1 MRRFWV
7 QALFYLSGTSKA
19 ASNDNVGLVGI
30 PTVPFS
36 KSSSG
41 GFFELHNVGSIV
53 VDSRFA
59 NATDTHGATLIP
71 PTLYEFASTF
81 ADDING
87 YLKAERQQDKRSP
100 HIGVEIGPQQA
111 TSDSQPII
119 HLTLGNSSDFLD
131 AAGRETSE
139 GYSLS
144 VTPSAVTITGASPLG
159 VWWGTRSVLQQ
170 AALNNGKLA
179 VGSGTDSPGW
189 GIRGAFLDAGRHY
202 YPPSF
207 LVEMCAYLSFF
218 KQNTFHVHL
227 SDNLINNVDVYSLE
241 EQLELYAAFRL
252 LSPDPAVAGLNK
264 RANESYT
271 REVFDDIQQKCA
283 ARGVTIVPELEMPGH
298 ALVISQWKPELGI
311 RTDISLLNI
320 SNPDTIP
327 TVETIWKTFLPWFH
341 TKTVHIGADEYV
353 DESLTK
359 E

>member
-1 MRRFWV
+1 MRQFWV
-7 QALFYLSGTSKA
+7 QALFYLTGASHA
-19 ASNDNVGLVGI
+19 ADNSDDGLVGI

-41 GFFELHNVGSIV
+41 GYFELRNVGAIL
-53 VDSRFA
+53 VDSTFA
-59 NATDTHGATLIP
+59 NTTDTRGATLIP
-71 PTLYEFASTF
+71 PTLYDFASTF
-81 ADDING
+81 ADDLNS
-87 YLKAERQQDKRSP
+87 YLVGQKEQERGNNIEVKL
-100 HIGVEIGPQQA
+100 GLQA
-111 TSDSQPII
+111 KNSQNI
-119 HLTLGNSSDFLD
+119 HLTIGNSSDFLD

-144 VTPSAVTITGASPLG
+144 VTPSAITITGASPLG

-189 GIRGAFLDAGRHY
+189 GIRGAMLDAGRHY

-207 LVEMCAYLSFF
+207 LVEMCSYLSFY

-227 SDNLINNVDVYSLE
+227 SDNLINNVDLYSRE
-241 EQLELYAAFRL
+241 TQLNLYATFRL

-271 REVFDDIQQKCA
+271 REVFDDVQQKCA

-311 RTDISLLNI
+311 DTDISLLNI
-320 SNPDTIP
+320 SHPDTIP
-327 TVETIWKTFLPWFH
+327 TAETIWKTFLPWFH